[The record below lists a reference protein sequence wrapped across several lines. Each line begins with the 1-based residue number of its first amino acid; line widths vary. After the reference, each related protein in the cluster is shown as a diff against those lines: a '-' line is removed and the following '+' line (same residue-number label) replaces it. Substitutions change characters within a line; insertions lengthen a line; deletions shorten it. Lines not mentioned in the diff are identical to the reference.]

1 MVVCHCLAL
10 NDRAITERLGD
21 GPLTVDDVVDRCGA
35 GGRCGGCRPTIE
47 ALLAE
52 RSLHA
57 MTPVTLGRPV
67 DEAPVASAA

>member
-10 NDRAITERLGD
+10 NDRTISKLCTD
-21 GPLTVDDVVDRCGA
+21 GPVTVDDVVAQCGA

-52 RSLHA
+52 HQGLA
-57 MTPVTLGRPV
+57 TPVELVGAGSAAR
-67 DEAPVASAA
+67 VASAA

>member
-10 NDRAITERLGD
+10 NDRTIRELCTD
-21 GPLTVDDVVDRCGA
+21 GPVTVDDVVAQCGA

-52 RSLHA
+52 HQGWRRRLNWSG
-57 MTPVTLGRPV
+57 PVRP
-67 DEAPVASAA
+67 PV